1 MLTKLKNKILNFEEL
16 DNLIKNRKKSNQD
29 RTIYIHIGAHK
40 TGTTTIQHALYK
52 NQDVLRKNGI
62 LCPKSGRSFLD
73 TAGNHNLGFELAG
86 IKHMF
91 NPENGT
97 WADLKKEINHANDC
111 QKVLISSEV
120 LSILDIEKIKYIK
133 ELLNQYKVK
142 IIMYIRRQDETLQS
156 TWVEV
161 VRNVGQKPPIV
172 SFHDWLQKFNYR
184 VNNTEYLEIINKWE
198 HAFSRENLILKI
210 LEPSQ
215 INKSLFNDFLS
226 SCSINLPE
234 ITEVPNKNIS
244 PGVKTIE
251 AIRLIKNN
259 LDFEKIKPNDWTFL
273 VKSIEELGNANNWNK
288 RKLNYIDEELS
299 NKIMSSFEKENQII
313 MNKYFSSE
321 NLFSPK
327 KFDDNSIDN
336 FTYDD
341 FSKDEII
348 ELFSFIIDLGFNP
361 QV

>member
-1 MLTKLKNKILNFEEL
+1 
-16 DNLIKNRKKSNQD
+16 
-29 RTIYIHIGAHK
+29 
-40 TGTTTIQHALYK
+40 
-52 NQDVLRKNGI
+52 
-62 LCPKSGRSFLD
+62 
-73 TAGNHNLGFELAG
+73 
-86 IKHMF
+86 
-91 NPENGT
+91 
-97 WADLKKEINHANDC
+97 
-111 QKVLISSEV
+111 
-120 LSILDIEKIKYIK
+120 
-133 ELLNQYKVK
+133 
-142 IIMYIRRQDETLQS
+142 
-156 TWVEV
+156 
-161 VRNVGQKPPIV
+161 
-172 SFHDWLQKFNYR
+172 
-184 VNNTEYLEIINKWE
+184 
-198 HAFSRENLILKI
+198 
-210 LEPSQ
+210 
-215 INKSLFNDFLS
+215 
-226 SCSINLPE
+226 
-234 ITEVPNKNIS
+234 
-244 PGVKTIE
+244 
-251 AIRLIKNN
+251 